1 MEYIPNPDTP
11 PNNKRKYA
19 TVSGIVVT
27 IFIAL
32 CLIFAPDQFFRFL
45 QILYFFG

>member
-1 MEYIPNPDTP
+1 MEHIPNPTP
-11 PNNKRKYA
+11 TPYKKYA
-19 TVSGIVVT
+19 SWSGLILT
-27 IFIAL
+27 LLIAL